1 MGAAATTARAQ
12 LPVGLIARFTRW
24 LPKSSWALADQALA
38 SATNFVTMV
47 LIARGL
53 SPAAFGSFAL
63 LYTTLLF
70 TNGLQSTVV
79 TQPHNVLGVA
89 KSGNL
94 YRRYTSSTAAT
105 QVVLTALIGGA
116 ILAAGVVTAALGW
129 NVAALLFALAAASV
143 AWMTQEFVRRVMY
156 TEGRFMGAF
165 ANDLISYGGQTVVIA
180 ALWRLGHLTP
190 VNALYAIAATS
201 ALGVVVGAW
210 QIRRSLIRGF
220 ARADVRSN
228 WNFGKWLAG
237 AFIAYW
243 FSSQLY
249 LYLAALM
256 LGTAATGDIKAAF
269 VVMGPL
275 NVLLVFIDTTT
286 PIALART
293 LASDGDRAMHA
304 QLKRTITWAA
314 PLVGTYCLV
323 AGVLSG
329 PMLRLFF
336 GERYVNAGAVLALV
350 AVNYFVIFLTRT
362 LGAAVRAKRLTKQ
375 VFYGNVCSGLAAVTL
390 GWLIIEIGGVYGAVL
405 GMIASSVIVG
415 VVLLRGYIASRTDHS
430 GAPLKAV
437 VMGGG
442 EP

>member
-1 MGAAATTARAQ
+1 M
-12 LPVGLIARFTRW
+12 
-24 LPKSSWALADQALA
+24 
-38 SATNFVTMV
+38 
-47 LIARGL
+47 
-53 SPAAFGSFAL
+53 
-63 LYTTLLF
+63 
-70 TNGLQSTVV
+70 
-79 TQPHNVLGVA
+79 
-89 KSGNL
+89 
-94 YRRYTSSTAAT
+94 
-105 QVVLTALIGGA
+105 LTALIGGA

-269 VVMGPL
+269 VVMGP
-275 NVLLVFIDTTT
+275 
-286 PIALART
+286 
-293 LASDGDRAMHA
+293 
-304 QLKRTITWAA
+304 
-314 PLVGTYCLV
+314 
-323 AGVLSG
+323 
-329 PMLRLFF
+329 
-336 GERYVNAGAVLALV
+336 
-350 AVNYFVIFLTRT
+350 
-362 LGAAVRAKRLTKQ
+362 
-375 VFYGNVCSGLAAVTL
+375 
-390 GWLIIEIGGVYGAVL
+390 
-405 GMIASSVIVG
+405 
-415 VVLLRGYIASRTDHS
+415 
-430 GAPLKAV
+430 
-437 VMGGG
+437 
-442 EP
+442 